1 LRDKKS
7 LFELLFVDFSP
18 RRNLD
23 SALNQRARQ
32 FADAA
37 ISAETQLLA
46 ARVSL
51 HKVEA
56 RVAALEND
64 VGFLTL
70 ALGVLIQALEDKSV
84 VNKDELRK
92 KLESMDGVSDGRL
105 DVNLLRKKL
114 HISPD

>member
-1 LRDKKS
+1 MS

-32 FADAA
+32 LADAA

-51 HKVEA
+51 QKVEA
-56 RVAALEND
+56 RVYDA
-64 VGFLTL
+64 
-70 ALGVLIQALEDKSV
+70 Q
-84 VNKDELRK
+84 
-92 KLESMDGVSDGRL
+92 
-105 DVNLLRKKL
+105 
-114 HISPD
+114 